1 MNGIKRTQMI
11 EAADLEIMN
20 AVRQLNQGDR
30 IRPVDGFLE
39 AVELCRQ
46 AGMEG
51 RAAAVLRLMERVIC
65 GHTPRWPDPA
75 PDRTPWTLERV
86 VDHWLA
92 AAAGNAE
99 AAK

>member
-1 MNGIKRTQMI
+1 MKRTQLV
-11 EAADLEIMN
+11 EAADLEIAD

-30 IRPVDGFLE
+30 SRPVDGLRE

-65 GHTPRWPDPA
+65 GHTPRLPDPV
-75 PDRTPWTLERV
+75 PDRSPWTLERV

-99 AAK
+99 AVQ

>member
-1 MNGIKRTQMI
+1 MNGMKRTQMI

-30 IRPVDGFLE
+30 IRPVDGFRE

-65 GHTPRWPDPA
+65 GHTPRLPDPA

>member
-1 MNGIKRTQMI
+1 MKGRTQLLW
-11 EAADLEIMN
+11 AADLRIMD

-30 IRPVDGFLE
+30 SRPVDDLRQ

-51 RAAAVLRLMERVIC
+51 RAADVLRLMERVIC
-65 GHTPRWPDPA
+65 GHTPRLPDSA
-75 PDRTPWTLERV
+75 TDRIPRDLDRV

-99 AAK
+99 AAQ